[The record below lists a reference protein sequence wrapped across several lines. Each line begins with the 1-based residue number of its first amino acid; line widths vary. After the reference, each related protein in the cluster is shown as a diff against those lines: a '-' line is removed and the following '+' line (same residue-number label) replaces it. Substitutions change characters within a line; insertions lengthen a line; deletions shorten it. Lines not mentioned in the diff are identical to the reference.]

1 MSPLKYPISKSI
13 KFSAQAE
20 NNALHLQIIE
30 AVEAAEI
37 WEASIR
43 QNLQNLED
51 EIDSTKLALQHENRR
66 SAQKEVEL
74 QQLQMEAATMLGIDD
89 GNAKPCDS
97 LPDRSTFQLDAE
109 PLMAKEE
116 SLSESLYQCRKTLS
130 WQFLKLETCVAP
142 PLVWNP
148 SLQLDEK
155 HDV

>member
-1 MSPLKYPISKSI
+1 MPPPNPPEKPNFKASNST
-13 KFSAQAE
+13 QAE

-43 QNLQNLED
+43 QNLQSLED

-66 SAQKEVEL
+66 TAQKEVEL

-97 LPDRSTFQLDAE
+97 LPERSTFQLDAE

-130 WQFLKLETCVAP
+130 WQFASSTCLK
-142 PLVWNP
+142 
-148 SLQLDEK
+148 SLITAGWMS
-155 HDV
+155 